1 MMWATGKTFM
11 SNTIAVPDKSRANW
25 NQLDKQLTQAKS
37 LMRRMRQTV
46 ADVEDARTIERA
58 KSAHGSKPRI
68 PWTQVKKEA
77 GLD

>member
-1 MMWATGKTFM
+1 MMWVTGRTFM
-11 SNTIAVPDKSRANW
+11 SNTIATPSKSRSALT
-25 NQLDKQLTQAKS
+25 QLDKQLTQAKS
-37 LMRRMRQTV
+37 LMRQTV

-68 PWTQVKKEA
+68 PWSQVKKEA